1 MKAKTLLLMGC
12 CVWLTTA
19 QAASEFE
26 MKGLR
31 IGMTETQFKAA
42 NPGAR
47 CEKAYR
53 DAALEKAIPPMPALR
68 TCSVAKYTLA
78 AKEAKGTQFIFY
90 GGQLGHM
97 FHSFHADDARD
108 IQSAFT
114 EKYGKPSLDLTR
126 NTAEWTFTDSTSL
139 KLRREPGDTV
149 YLFMDSKL
157 SLDYL
162 MRKREIERN
171 KGQKD
176 L

>member
-1 MKAKTLLLMGC
+1 MQRLKRP
-12 CVWLTTA
+12 
-19 QAASEFE
+19 F
-26 MKGLR
+26 
-31 IGMTETQFKAA
+31 
-42 NPGAR
+42 
-47 CEKAYR
+47 
-53 DAALEKAIPPMPALR
+53 PMPALR

-162 MRKREIERN
+162 MRKRKLNGTRV
-171 KGQKD
+171 KRTFD
-176 L
+176 LLQRIVPSAKRPIPA